1 MEVEETQAIDIGR
14 SLRTLL
20 ANCWILILTVGV
32 AAGGVYFWSN
42 GRPKVYLGTAL
53 VRAFDPSLPSLSSS
67 PARVDS
73 AREVDIQV
81 LYAQSPEVLL
91 DFQTRLG
98 GAASQVLSTT
108 VSAVATADAVS
119 IDVESSTPKLA
130 QDGAVTYA
138 QAYIDRQRAALAR
151 RLDGQAGSLRT
162 QATELQAQ
170 IAQLDKQIVDLQPT
184 GGGKVVVQNGRPIV
198 LPETE
203 QLHNLS
209 LQRNALAEKSAALL
223 NQAAQT
229 DVESSNRQAVLDFVQ
244 RPALPE
250 DPVSPLPKR
259 DAAIAALAGLLLGLG
274 IVVLRVRLRERV
286 TTTDDLKAAVPE
298 IQFVTAIPPNRSRLR
313 RRQAT
318 VDLLTSNNGQLA
330 ESYRTLRA
338 ELQLANPPGT
348 SLARLAQ
355 VGDLAEDGPLLLHLP
370 GDLLHR
376 VENSGAVILLI
387 TSARAAE
394 GKTAVTA
401 NLGVSLAQAGERV
414 LVIDCDLRKPNL
426 HNLFDIPN
434 EAGFSSAV
442 TEPSPLLDAVQA
454 VTFEG
459 GSLDVLTAGPLAT
472 NPAELLL
479 SQKARNL
486 FKEVASR
493 YDYVVVD
500 SPPLLSV
507 ADALTLSRSVDLVL
521 LTAGAGLTR
530 TAAVRQAG
538 QLLRQFDA
546 PLQGAVLV
554 GARHEGTS
562 GYYA

>member
-1 MEVEETQAIDIGR
+1 MKVEETQAIDIGR
-14 SLRTLL
+14 ALRTLL

-32 AAGGVYFWSN
+32 AAGGVYFWAD
-42 GRPKVYLGTAL
+42 GRPKVYRGTAL
-53 VRAFDPSLPSLSSS
+53 VRAFGPSLPSLSSG

-73 AREVDIQV
+73 VREVDIQV
-81 LYAQSPEVLL
+81 LYAQSAEVMM
-91 DFQTRLG
+91 DFRTRLG
-98 GAASQVLSTT
+98 DAASQVLSTS
-108 VSAVATADAVS
+108 VSAVRTADAVS
-119 IDVESSTPKLA
+119 IAVESSTPKLA
-130 QDGAVTYA
+130 QDGAATYA

-151 RLDGQAGSLRT
+151 RLGGQAGSLRT
-162 QATELQAQ
+162 QATEVQAQ
-170 IAQLDKQIVDLQPT
+170 IAQFDKQIVDLQPT
-184 GGGKVVVQNGRPIV
+184 GGSKVVLQNGRPVV

-203 QLHNLS
+203 QLRNLS
-209 LQRNALAEKSAALL
+209 LQRNALAEKSAGLL
-223 NQAAQT
+223 NQAGQT
-229 DVESSNRQAVLDFVQ
+229 DVESSNRQADVDFVQ
-244 RPALPE
+244 RPALPKK
-250 DPVSPLPKR
+250 PVAPLPRR
-259 DAAIAALAGLLLGLG
+259 DAAIAALAGWLLGLG
-274 IVVLRVRLRERV
+274 IVVLRARLRERV

-298 IQFVTAIPPNRSRLR
+298 IHLVTAIPPNRSRLR
-313 RRQAT
+313 WRQAAT
-318 VDLLTSNNGQLA
+318 VDLLTSNNGRLA

-338 ELQLANPPGT
+338 GLRLANPPGT
-348 SLARLAQ
+348 SLDRLAQ
-355 VGDLAEDGPLLLHLP
+355 VGDLVEDGPLLLHLP

-376 VENSGAVILLI
+376 VEHRGVVILLI

-414 LVIDCDLRKPNL
+414 LVVDCDLRKPNL
-426 HNLFDIPN
+426 HDLFDIPN
-434 EAGFSSAV
+434 EAGFSSVA
-442 TEPSPLLDAVQA
+442 TESSPLLDAVQA

-486 FKEVASR
+486 FKEVESR

-500 SPPLLSV
+500 SPPVLPV

-521 LTAGAGLTR
+521 LTARAGRTQ
-530 TAAVRQAG
+530 TAALRQAG

-562 GYYA
+562 GGF

>member
-14 SLRTLL
+14 ALRTLL

-53 VRAFDPSLPSLSSS
+53 VRAFDSSLPSASSGS
-67 PARVDS
+67 ARVDS

-81 LYAQSPEVLL
+81 LYAQSAEVMM

-98 GAASQVLSTT
+98 DAASQVVSTS

-119 IDVESSTPKLA
+119 IEVESSTPKLA
-130 QDGAVTYA
+130 QDGATAYA
-138 QAYIDRQRAALAR
+138 QAYIDRQKATLAR
-151 RLDGQAGSLRT
+151 QLGGQAGSLRT
-162 QATELQAQ
+162 QATEVQAQ

-184 GGGKVVVQNGRPIV
+184 GGSKVVVQNGRPIV
-198 LPETE
+198 IPETE

-209 LQRNALAEKSAALL
+209 LQRNALADKSAALL
-223 NQAAQT
+223 NQAGQT
-229 DVESSNRQAVLDFVQ
+229 EVESSNRQAALDFVQ

-250 DPVSPLPKR
+250 EPVAPLPKR

-274 IVVLRVRLRERV
+274 IVVLRARLQERV
-286 TTTDDLKAAVPE
+286 TTTDDLRAAVPE
-298 IQFVTAIPPNRSRLR
+298 IHLVTAIPPNRSRLR
-313 RRQAT
+313 WRQAAT
-318 VDLLTSNNGQLA
+318 VDLLTSNNGRLA

-338 ELQLANPPGT
+338 GLRLANPPGT
-348 SLARLAQ
+348 SL
-355 VGDLAEDGPLLLHLP
+355 
-370 GDLLHR
+370 
-376 VENSGAVILLI
+376 ILLI

-394 GKTAVTA
+394 GKTGVTG

-414 LVIDCDLRKPNL
+414 LVVDCDLRKPNL
-426 HNLFDIPN
+426 HKLFDIPN
-434 EAGFSSAV
+434 EAGFSSVV
-442 TEPSPLLDAVQA
+442 TGSSPLLDAVQA
-454 VTFEG
+454 VSFEG

-479 SQKARNL
+479 SQDARDL
-486 FKEVASR
+486 FKEIGSH

-500 SPPLLSV
+500 SPPVLPV

-521 LTAGAGLTR
+521 LTTGAGRTR
-530 TAAVRQAG
+530 TTALRQAG

-546 PLQGAVLV
+546 PLRGAVLV
-554 GARHEGTS
+554 GARHERTS
-562 GYYA
+562 GGY